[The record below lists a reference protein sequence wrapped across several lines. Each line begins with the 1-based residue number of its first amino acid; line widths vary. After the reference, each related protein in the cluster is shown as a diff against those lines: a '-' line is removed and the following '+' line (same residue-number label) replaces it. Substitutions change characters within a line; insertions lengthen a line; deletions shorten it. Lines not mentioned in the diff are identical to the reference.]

1 MAFKSKTPSPGK
13 PGKGLTRKTGLQ
25 TRAPMKSAK
34 PAPPAPPSPAEQRAA
49 QKKALQASTLRLLEK
64 ARREAAASGVDLS
77 EWESE
82 FLDSV
87 SMRVKAYGR
96 AFADPDKG
104 ATGGTLSVRQ
114 GVKLREIRKKARKSK
129 TGGGNDGDEP
139 A

>member
-1 MAFKSKTPSPGK
+1 MAFKSKTPSQGK

-25 TRAPMKSAK
+25 TRKPMSAGK
-34 PAPPAPPSPAEQRAA
+34 PAPKSLPSPAEQRAA

-64 ARREAAASGVDLS
+64 ARREAVERGVDLS

-82 FLDSV
+82 FLESV
-87 SMRVKAYGR
+87 SERVKTYGR

-114 GVKLREIRKKARKSK
+114 GVKLKEIRRKAKAARPKRE
-129 TGGGNDGDEP
+129 DD
-139 A
+139 ADA